1 VVVDRARAER
11 AVREFLLAL
20 GREPEKDPELQG
32 TPARVVE
39 AYASDLLSGYDVD
52 VKALLS
58 EGEAISENES
68 SGLIALSGISVS
80 TVCPHHLLLSN
91 GVASVVYR
99 PGSRLFG
106 LGTLAALVNAYARRL
121 SLQESIGESVV
132 QALVEHGG
140 ARAAYCEIRLVHG
153 CLVAR
158 GSRQTGAE
166 LSTSARRGD
175 LDSAELALA
184 LLGPRASRRG
194 EVAP

>member
-1 VVVDRARAER
+1 MPIDRARAER

-20 GREPEKDPELQG
+20 GRDVDADAELRG
-32 TPARVVE
+32 TPERVVE
-39 AYASDLLSGYDVD
+39 AYTKDLLSGYEVD
-52 VKALLS
+52 VPALLAD
-58 EGEAISENES
+58 GEAISENKL
-68 SGLIALSGISVS
+68 SGIVALSGIAVS

-91 GVASVVYR
+91 GVASVAYR

-132 QALVEHGG
+132 RALVEQGG

-158 GSRQTGAE
+158 GSRQSGAE
-166 LSTSARRGD
+166 LATTARRGD
-175 LDSAELALA
+175 FDAAELALA
-184 LLGPRASRRG
+184 LGRLREAGP
-194 EVAP
+194 

>member
-1 VVVDRARAER
+1 MTVDRARAER

-20 GREPEKDPELQG
+20 GREPDRDPELQG

-39 AYASDLLSGYDVD
+39 AYANELLSGYGVD

-58 EGEAISENES
+58 EGEAIPEHRL
-68 SGLIALSGISVS
+68 SGLVALSGVAVS
-80 TVCPHHLLLSN
+80 TICPHHLLLSN
-91 GVASVVYR
+91 GTASVVYR

-106 LGTLAALVNAYARRL
+106 LGTLAALINAYARRL
-121 SLQESIGESVV
+121 SLQESIGESVA

-166 LSTSARRGD
+166 LVTSARRGE

-184 LLGPRASRRG
+184 LMGPRVSSRG
-194 EVAP
+194 EVAR

>member
-1 VVVDRARAER
+1 VAVDRGRAER

-20 GREPEKDPELQG
+20 GRNPEQEPELQG

-39 AYASDLLSGYDVD
+39 AYATELLSGYDVD

-68 SGLIALSGISVS
+68 SGLVALSGISVS

-140 ARAAYCEIRLVHG
+140 ARAAFCEIRLVHG

-175 LDSAELALA
+175 LDSAELSLA
-184 LLGPRASRRG
+184 LRGRRAGLRD

>member
-1 VVVDRARAER
+1 MAFDRARAER
-11 AVREFLLAL
+11 AVREFLSAL
-20 GREPEKDPELQG
+20 GREPEQEPELHG

-39 AYASDLLSGYDVD
+39 AYATDLLSGYDVD
-52 VKALLS
+52 VKALLG
-58 EGEAISENES
+58 EGEAVSENKV
-68 SGLIALSGISVS
+68 SGLIALSGIAVS

-91 GVASVVYR
+91 GSASVVYR
-99 PGSRLFG
+99 PGTRLFG

-140 ARAAYCEIRLVHG
+140 ARAAYYEIRLVHG

-166 LSTSARRGD
+166 LVTTARRGD
-175 LDSAELALA
+175 LDAGELALA
-184 LLGPRASRRG
+184 LLGRHPRREAD
-194 EVAP
+194 P

>member
-1 VVVDRARAER
+1 VAVDRARAER

-20 GREPEKDPELQG
+20 GREPEQEPELQG

-52 VKALLS
+52 VKALLRD
-58 EGEAISENES
+58 GEAVSENKL
-68 SGLIALSGISVS
+68 SGLVALSGISVS

-91 GVASVVYR
+91 GTASVAYR

-132 QALVEHGG
+132 QGLVEHGG

-158 GSRQTGAE
+158 GSRQAGAE
-166 LSTSARRGD
+166 LVTTARRGD
-175 LDSAELALA
+175 LDAAELALA
-184 LLGPRASRRG
+184 LLGPRGAVRG
-194 EVAP
+194 EAER

>member
-106 LGTLAALVNAYARRL
+106 LGSLAALVNAYARRL

>member
-1 VVVDRARAER
+1 MAVDRARAER

-20 GREPEKDPELQG
+20 GRDPDADPELQG

-39 AYASDLLSGYDVD
+39 AYGSELLSGYDVD

-58 EGEAISENES
+58 EGEAISENKV
-68 SGLIALSGISVS
+68 SGFICLSKIAVS

-91 GVASVVYR
+91 GTASVVYR

-121 SLQESIGESVV
+121 SLQESIGEQVV

-140 ARAAYCEIRLVHG
+140 VRAAYCEIRLVHG

-158 GSRQTGAE
+158 GSRQAGAE
-166 LSTSARRGD
+166 LTTTARRGD
-175 LDSAELALA
+175 LDAAELALA
-184 LLGPRASRRG
+184 LVRSREAER
-194 EVAP
+194 E

>member
-1 VVVDRARAER
+1 MPVDRARAER
-11 AVREFLLAL
+11 AVREFLSAL
-20 GREPEKDPELQG
+20 GREPEQEPELQG

-39 AYASDLLSGYDVD
+39 AYAADLLSGYDVD
-52 VKALLS
+52 VKALLG
-58 EGEAISENES
+58 EGEAISENKL
-68 SGLIALSGISVS
+68 SGLIALSGIAVS

-91 GVASVVYR
+91 GSASVVYR

-166 LSTSARRGD
+166 LVTTARRGD
-175 LDSAELALA
+175 LDAAELALA
-184 LLGPRASRRG
+184 LLRRDRPRG
-194 EVAP
+194 EAGL